1 MKVRVLAGLAAV
13 VLVVIGALTGGPAH
27 ASTPYPV
34 GYDFLDN
41 AIRMNTAASAPG
53 ENHWHCHPSAA
64 HPRPVVLV
72 HGTGGNA
79 ATNWATY
86 AALLANHG
94 YCVFA
99 PTYGT
104 VPQLASSPVKVGG
117 IGEIRASARQ
127 LGVFVHRVLRA
138 TGARRIDLIGHSQGT
153 LMPDWWVKY
162 LGGSRIV
169 HDYISLAPLW
179 HGEGVRTLGDLITA
193 GTAYGFSESKAV
205 PVCAACGEMA
215 NNSPFMQ
222 KLRSGP
228 TGVAVPRV
236 HYTNIVTRFDDVVIP
251 YTSGIER
258 GHPNMRNVILQRVC
272 PNDLSDHL
280 EVASSAN
287 AAQVV
292 LNTLD
297 PAHARPVR
305 CRLTLPVDGLSG
317 RVR

>member
-1 MKVRVLAGLAAV
+1 MKVRVLAGLAA
-13 VLVVIGALTGGPAH
+13 LALMVIGALAGGPAH

-41 AIRMNTAASAPG
+41 ALRMNTAASAPG
-53 ENHWHCHPSAA
+53 ENDWTCHPSAA

-104 VPQLASSPVKVGG
+104 VSQLAASPVRIGG
-117 IGEIRASARQ
+117 IGNIYTSAQQ
-127 LGVFVHRVLRA
+127 LAGFVHRVLRA
-138 TGARRIDLIGHSQGT
+138 TGATKIDLVGHSQGT

-162 LGGSRIV
+162 LGGAKYV

-179 HGEGVRTLGDLITA
+179 HGEGVRALGDLVTA
-193 GTAYGFSESKAV
+193 GQAYGFNESKVV
-205 PVCAACGEMA
+205 PVCAACAPMTNGA
-215 NNSPFMQ
+215 PFMT
-222 KLRSGP
+222 KLRSGA
-228 TGVAVPRV
+228 TGVAVPGV
-236 HYTNIVTRFDDVVIP
+236 HYTNIVTRFDDVVVP

-280 EVASSAN
+280 EIASSPN
-287 AAQVV
+287 AAQIV
-292 LNTLD
+292 LNALD
-297 PAHARPVR
+297 PAHATPVT
-305 CRLTLPVDGLSG
+305 CRLTLPADGLVGS
-317 RVR
+317 RR

>member
-1 MKVRVLAGLAAV
+1 MKVRVLAGLAA
-13 VLVVIGALTGGPAH
+13 LALMVIGALAGGPAH

-41 AIRMNTAASAPG
+41 ALRMNTAASAPG
-53 ENHWHCHPSAA
+53 ENDWTCHPSAA

-86 AALLANHG
+86 AALLADHG

-104 VPQLASSPVKVGG
+104 VSQLAASPVKVGG
-117 IGEIRASARQ
+117 IGNIYTSAHQ
-127 LGVFVHRVLRA
+127 LAGFVHRVLRA
-138 TGARRIDLIGHSQGT
+138 TGAAKIDLVGHSQGT

-162 LGGSRIV
+162 LGGAKYV

-179 HGEGVRTLGDLITA
+179 HGEGVRALGDLVTA
-193 GTAYGFSESKAV
+193 GQAYGFNESKVV
-205 PVCAACGEMA
+205 PVCAACAPMTNG
-215 NNSPFMQ
+215 SPFMT
-222 KLRSGP
+222 KLRSGA
-228 TGVAVPRV
+228 TGVAVPGV
-236 HYTNIVTRFDDVVIP
+236 HYTNVVTRFDDVVVP

-280 EVASSAN
+280 EIASSPN
-287 AAQVV
+287 AAQIV

-297 PAHARPVR
+297 PAHATPVR
-305 CRLTLPVDGLSG
+305 CRLTLPADGLVAS
-317 RVR
+317 RR